1 MNTQKLIQEQL
12 KLSEKVMTT
21 DMFDEINYIA
31 GCDQSYTKDNKVFSV
46 IVVLDAKTLEIVDKA
61 SEEVECRMPYMP
73 GLLFYREAPA
83 IIEAFSKLKTRPDLL
98 IVDANGILHPRRIG
112 MASQLG
118 IVLDIPTI
126 GITKN
131 LFIGKPS
138 SDGKIEIDKEIR
150 GEELKTREYSN
161 PVYLSPGHRISL
173 RTASDL
179 VKKMIIAPHKLP
191 KPLHLAHRF
200 ARKAVRSENEKDN
213 AADNKE
219 QKENADDCLNE
230 SQ

>member
-1 MNTQKLIQEQL
+1 MNTSKLIQEQL
-12 KLSEKVMTT
+12 RLAEKVMTT
-21 DMFDEINYIA
+21 DIFDEINYIA
-31 GCDQSYTKDNKVFSV
+31 GCDQSYTKENKILSV
-46 IVVLDAKTLEIVDKA
+46 IVVIDAKTMEIADKA
-61 SEEVECRMPYMP
+61 SAEVECSMPYMP

-83 IIEAFSKLKTRPDLL
+83 VIGAFAKLKTRPDLL

-150 GEELKTREYSN
+150 GEALKTKEYAN
-161 PVYLSPGHRISL
+161 PVYVSPGHRISL
-173 RTASDL
+173 RTAVDM
-179 VKKMIIAPHKLP
+179 VKKLIIPPHKLP

-200 ARKAVRSENEKDN
+200 ARKATRNGNNSAEDQEPKEAEAVSED
-213 AADNKE
+213 
-219 QKENADDCLNE
+219 

>member
-1 MNTQKLIQEQL
+1 
-12 KLSEKVMTT
+12 
-21 DMFDEINYIA
+21 
-31 GCDQSYTKDNKVFSV
+31 
-46 IVVLDAKTLEIVDKA
+46 
-61 SEEVECRMPYMP
+61 
-73 GLLFYREAPA
+73 
-83 IIEAFSKLKTRPDLL
+83 LL

-150 GEELKTREYSN
+150 GEELRTKEYAN
-161 PVYLSPGHRISL
+161 PIYLSPGHRISL

-200 ARKAVRSENEKDN
+200 ARKAVRSENGEN
-213 AADNKE
+213 SENNKQE
-219 QKENADDCLNE
+219 SKEIE
-230 SQ
+230 G